1 MFHSTRSNKLVAPSE
16 AIVNGLA
23 SDGGLYV
30 IDELPKVNYK
40 DLIDL
45 DYPSLASKII
55 SLFFDDLAYEDIYN
69 EVKEAYKSFDID
81 SVVEVKSFDDICFLE
96 LFHGPTL
103 AFKDLAL
110 VVLPR
115 LMKLAKKK
123 LKIESKTTILTATSG
138 DTGGAALNGFKDVE
152 GINIIVLYPD
162 GGVSPVQ
169 EAQMHSFKGK
179 NSFVYAVDGNFDDC
193 QSFVKRF
200 FEENK
205 DLNLSSANSIN
216 IARLVPQI
224 VYYFYTYIKLLNDG
238 IIKEDE
244 VIDFTVPTGN
254 FGNILAGFYAKNMG
268 LPIGNLVCASN
279 QNDVLTEFFNS
290 GVYNKNRE
298 FFKTNSPS
306 MDILISSNL
315 ERWLYY
321 ACGNDVLKCRSLI
334 NELNTKG
341 MYEFSNPYSYFKAH
355 SCSEENTLK
364 VIKEVYEKYGY
375 LIDPHTAVAYDA
387 AVKFKQRHMVVVS
400 TASPFKFPG
409 SVLKAFNVESES
421 LIDLSVKFNLEIP
434 KQINYPVFLK
444 EVISKEEA
452 SVLIRGVIQ
461 CLK

>member
-55 SLFFDDLAYEDIYN
+55 SLFFDDLDYEDIYN

-193 QSFVKRF
+193 QNFVKRF
-200 FEENK
+200 FEENT

-341 MYEFSNPYSYFKAH
+341 MYEFNNPYSYFKAH

-387 AVKFKQRHMVVVS
+387 AVKFKQRYMVVVS